1 MLINT
6 SFRSRWLFVVVS
18 NDFFLGLLHRILH
31 RFLIRDLIVLCCL
44 LVLLF
49 ERIRAVY

>member
-6 SFRSRWLFVVVS
+6 SFRNRGLFVDVS

-31 RFLIRDLIVLCCL
+31 RFLRDLIILCCL